1 MHAIEQASRR
11 WRLNTQQQFLV
22 VVERYAAPA
31 DALGHEEAGRRQLRV
46 RAPLREVR
54 AQDLARGDVE
64 GAPRRLRDVRRAVA
78 DAELF

>member
-1 MHAIEQASRR
+1 M
-11 WRLNTQQQFLV
+11 LV
-22 VVERYAAPA
+22 VVERYAAPV
-31 DALGHEEAGRRQLRV
+31 DALGHQEAGRRQLRV